1 MTSTMMFDRAR
12 IDARSAAPVRLRPDR
27 IADDMAMLRTA
38 AELTRDLN
46 APRPIIYWTDLMLS
60 CALGYGALAVAI
72 LLTNPWLVAPAIVV
86 AILALYRAGS
96 FIHELTHIRH
106 ASVPWF
112 RFGWNMLVGN
122 LIRSY
127 S

>member
-1 MTSTMMFDRAR
+1 
-12 IDARSAAPVRLRPDR
+12 
-27 IADDMAMLRTA
+27 DDMAMLRAA

-46 APRPIIYWTDLMLS
+46 PPKPLVYWGDLLIS

-72 LLTNPWLVAPAIVV
+72 LLANPWVMAVAVV
-86 AILALYRAGS
+86 IAVLALYRAGS

-112 RFGWNMLVGN
+112 R
-122 LIRSY
+122 
-127 S
+127 